1 MKARD
6 FFLHAFRRILVERIP
21 AMKLRNWFRRRRPT
35 DEIAARATEIA
46 RRCHREVALR
56 LGQAMHRMSLPQARG
71 YIRARAVAVLD
82 DEIAMLAAQAT
93 CQPALLLA
101 VRDQATEHVVRMSIG
116 DMLQL
121 SRQTSQLK
129 KAA

>member
-1 MKARD
+1 
-6 FFLHAFRRILVERIP
+6 
-21 AMKLRNWFRRRRPT
+21 MKLRNWFRPRRPT

-46 RRCHREVALR
+46 RRCHREVTLR
-56 LGQAMHRMSLPQARG
+56 LSQAMHRMSLPQARG

-82 DEIAMLAAQAT
+82 DEIAMLAAQAK
-93 CQPALLLA
+93 CQPTLILA
-101 VRDQATEHVVRMSIG
+101 VREQATEHVVRMAIG

>member
-1 MKARD
+1 M
-6 FFLHAFRRILVERIP
+6 LSRRILVERIP

-35 DEIAARATEIA
+35 EEIAARATEIA
-46 RRCHREVALR
+46 RRCHREVTLR
-56 LGQAMHRMSLPQARG
+56 LSQATHRMSLPQARG

-82 DEIAMLAAQAT
+82 DEMAMLAAKAK

-101 VRDQATEHVVRMSIG
+101 VREKATEHVVRMAIG

-121 SRQTSQLK
+121 SRQSAPLR

>member
-1 MKARD
+1 
-6 FFLHAFRRILVERIP
+6 
-21 AMKLRNWFRRRRPT
+21 MKLRNWFRPRRPT

-46 RRCHREVALR
+46 RRCHCEVELR
-56 LGQAMHRMSLPQARG
+56 LGQAVHRMSLPQARG

-82 DEIAMLAAQAT
+82 DEMAILAATAK
-93 CQPALLLA
+93 CQPALL
-101 VRDQATEHVVRMSIG
+101 VRVREQATEHLVRMAIG

-121 SRQTSQLK
+121 SRQSGLVR